1 MTQASFFFDAPL
13 TEIPASQI
21 PPKPVIPAS
30 IPTECEA
37 FLQAALIVLE
47 TISDGFDTD
56 DVLAVMGV
64 PKLARVG
71 WHRLRVLEAI
81 KRPTDNPY
89 GCSPYGEYQA
99 YRDGDN
105 IRYRRLLPY
114 EPCRGYEGQECATVT
129 RGGVLC
135 AMCAELEA
143 EDEFNQE

>member
-1 MTQASFFFDAPL
+1 MAQAFFFFDAPL

-56 DVLAVMGV
+56 DVLDVMGV

-99 YRDGDN
+99 YRDGNN

-114 EPCRGYEGQECATVT
+114 EPCRGYEGKECATVT

-135 AMCAELEA
+135 AMCGELEA